1 VADRLAASGILLVGG
16 ASRRF
21 GSPKAL
27 ARFRG
32 EALAERAWRLLG
44 EVCDEVLAV
53 GKAADALPL
62 PFPVLDDRSVL
73 RAPIVGLVA
82 GLRAASYETCL
93 AVPVDCP
100 LLTAPALRALACAV
114 AVPQTGPLPGA
125 YTKSMLPKLEAR
137 IAAGERSLRGV
148 NERTLELEDALLWNV
163 NTPRELLAA
172 EVADAASELEG
183 VRAVLLASPSA
194 GRSDGSQEPDLV
206 LVVDDPAPYREGT
219 NWLEG
224 LRVSLV
230 SVEPIPGDGA
240 VLRLRG
246 DARREVLLA
255 VVPALEAH
263 GVEVEPLLR
272 GRPALLDRMGLVE
285 PSSASAP
292 GARPSTLCR

>member
-1 VADRLAASGILLVGG
+1 MADRLAASGILLVGG

-32 EALAERAWRLLG
+32 ETLAERAWRLLG
-44 EVCDEVLAV
+44 EVCEEVLAV

-73 RAPIVGLVA
+73 RAPVVGLVA
-82 GLRAASYETCL
+82 GLRAASHETCL

-100 LLTAPALRALACAV
+100 LLTAPTLRALARAV

-125 YTKSMLPKLEAR
+125 YTKSMLPQLEAR
-137 IAAGERSLRGV
+137 VAAGERSLRRV
-148 NERTLELEDALLWNV
+148 NERTLELEEALLWNV

-172 EVADAASELEG
+172 EVADAASELED
-183 VRAVLLASPSA
+183 VRAVLLASPSV
-194 GRSDGSQEPDLV
+194 GRNDGSREPDLV
-206 LVVDDPAPYREGT
+206 LVVDDPARRREGKA
-219 NWLEG
+219 WLEG
-224 LRVSLV
+224 LRVSVV
-230 SVEPIPGDGA
+230 SVEPTPREGA

-246 DARREVLLA
+246 DTGGEVLLA
-255 VVPALEAH
+255 LVPALEAH
-263 GVEVEPLLR
+263 GAAAEPLLR

-285 PSSASAP
+285 PSPDPAS
-292 GARPSTLCR
+292 GARPSTLCG